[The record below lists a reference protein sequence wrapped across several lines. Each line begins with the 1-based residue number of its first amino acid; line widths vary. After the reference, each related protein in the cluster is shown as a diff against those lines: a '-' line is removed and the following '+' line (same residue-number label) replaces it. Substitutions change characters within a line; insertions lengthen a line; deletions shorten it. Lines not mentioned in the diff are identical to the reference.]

1 MRFDWQIKLHYL
13 CILALVGSGGACIA
27 GQPAPKAAPNFSLSG
42 NLNHVSLTAGGGAEA
57 VSIRVI
63 GENGFNGTIEVKVS
77 GLPLGVTASPA
88 AFSLKPGGQ
97 QQVVFEASAKTL
109 AVTGTIYFKATSGA
123 ISHTGSIALYVALP
137 LDAVTHHYN
146 IERTGLNSAETVLTH
161 ANVTESK
168 FGLLRILPADGVV
181 DAEPLF
187 LSNLEIGGK
196 VRNVVYV
203 ASEHDSVF
211 AFDADTGARLWTHS
225 VLGAGE
231 TTSGD
236 FGCGQISPEIG
247 ITSTPVIDRK
257 AGPHGTIFVVGMSE
271 DQSGNYHQRL
281 HALDITTGAELEH
294 SPTEVQATYPGTGDN
309 SSNGRVVFDPAQ
321 YAERSG
327 LLLLNGAIYLG
338 WTSHCDSGPYTGWL
352 MGYSES
358 TRAQTSVLNL
368 TPNGSEGSIWMAG
381 SGLAAGPEGYIFFLD
396 ANGTFDPTLDS
407 KGFPANGDYGNGFI
421 KVSTTGGKLAVADY
435 FEMYDTV
442 GESNGDEDLG
452 SGGAILLP
460 DMKDAEGRIQL
471 LALGAGKDGNIYV
484 VNRANMGKFNP
495 NNDNAI
501 YQEID
506 GEINGAWSKPAYFNN
521 TVYYATAGD
530 TLKAFPITNAK
541 LATAPSQQSTI
552 SFNYPGATPTISA
565 NGTNNGIVWA
575 VESAQGS
582 PAVLHAYEAGNLQE
596 LYNSGQAA
604 NGRDSFGDGNKF
616 TTPLEID
623 GKVFIGTP
631 SGVAE
636 FGLLP

>member
-1 MRFDWQIKLHYL
+1 MRFDWQVWTRRF
-13 CILALVGSGGACIA
+13 CILALAGGGSGCFASET
-27 GQPAPKAAPNFSLSG
+27 PKATPNFTLTVNVN
-42 NLNHVSLTAGGGAEA
+42 NLSLTAGGGVKA
-57 VSIRVI
+57 VTISAAAQ
-63 GENGFNGTIEVKVS
+63 NGFSGIIEVKAS
-77 GLPLGVTASPA
+77 GLPADVTASPLT
-88 AFSLKPGGQ
+88 FSLKPGTARQ
-97 QQVVFEASAKTL
+97 LTFQASSKEPAISETAVFT
-109 AVTGTIYFKATSGA
+109 ATSGA
-123 ISHTGSIALYVALP
+123 LKHLAALVLHVSLP

-146 IERTGLNSAETVLTH
+146 IERTGLNSAETVLTY
-161 ANVTESK
+161 ANVTKSK
-168 FGLLRILPADGVV
+168 FGLLRILPVDGVV

-187 LSNLEIGGK
+187 LSNIEIGGK

-211 AFDADTGARLWTHS
+211 AFDADTGTRLWTHS
-225 VLGAGE
+225 VLGVHE
-231 TTSGD
+231 TTTGD

-257 AGPHGTIFVVGMSE
+257 AGPHGTIFVVGMSQ
-271 DQSGNYHQRL
+271 DQTGNYHQRL
-281 HALDITTGAELEH
+281 HALDITTGVELKH

-358 TRAQTSVLNL
+358 TLAQTSVLNL

-396 ANGTFDPTLDS
+396 ANGTFDPKLDT
-407 KGFPANGDYGNGFI
+407 KGFPVNGDYGNGFI
-421 KVSTTGGKLAVADY
+421 KVSTSGGKLAVSDY
-435 FEMYDTV
+435 FEMSNTV
-442 GESNGDEDLG
+442 NESNMDEDLG

-460 DMKDAEGRIQL
+460 DMKDAKGRTQL

-495 NNDNAI
+495 KNDNAI
-501 YQEID
+501 YQEVD
-506 GEINGAWSKPAYFNN
+506 GEISGVWSKPAYFND
-521 TVYYATAGD
+521 TVYYAAAGD
-530 TLKAFPITNAK
+530 RLKAFPIASAK
-541 LATAPSQQSTI
+541 LATAPSRQSTI
-552 SFNYPGATPTISA
+552 SFGYPGATPTISA
-565 NGTNNGIVWA
+565 NGTNDGIVWA

-596 LYNSGQAA
+596 LYNSNEAA
-604 NGRDSFGDGNKF
+604 KGRDSFGDGNKF
-616 TTPLEID
+616 ITPLEID

-631 SGVAE
+631 NGVAE